1 MQKKSIVGNII
12 GVVIITALIALF
24 LVSQAGYLFDSTPI
38 DIVEHIE
45 AEGAPVKGEYVSVEV
60 DAVVEHFAE
69 TDHRINGIIPMG
81 TDNHYLLWLTDDSF
95 IALTANGK
103 ELCNKLSDIKNQT
116 QLYVMGNT
124 DYLSDPVKIEGKV
137 ATMDSE
143 IEDYYRDALDYWGIY
158 SSDGLQIYYVTIDET
173 DSKLSNWLMVGFLVL
188 IDIIAIAV
196 LVKDVKDNKELKAQ
210 EAARALNAANMLN
223 QNMDNQF

>member
-1 MQKKSIVGNII
+1 
-12 GVVIITALIALF
+12 
-24 LVSQAGYLFDSTPI
+24 
-38 DIVEHIE
+38 
-45 AEGAPVKGEYVSVEV
+45 
-60 DAVVEHFAE
+60 
-69 TDHRINGIIPMG
+69 
-81 TDNHYLLWLTDDSF
+81 
-95 IALTANGK
+95 
-103 ELCNKLSDIKNQT
+103 
-116 QLYVMGNT
+116 LYVMGNT